1 MKSEFITSLQNILE
15 TSNSS
20 NCDENEIAFK
30 IRMLLNSMDERA
42 TVSSETIHL
51 SKIMDSALP
60 KFLESNLNRLNLNSG
75 LPSFDKKYGGFSPGE
90 LVILGARP
98 GVGKTQFLLN
108 VALHVSLNHPVAFFS
123 CDVSLNTLCKRI
135 ITSLSGINIYKTER
149 LLLSDEEKEK
159 LSSCTEELKKHQLFI
174 NEGNALTIQA
184 LRLKCEEAV
193 REHGVKLIVLD
204 NLHFLC
210 KSHNRYS
217 RELEINYISQELRKI
232 AVEFD
237 VCLLASSQL
246 SRSVEYRGGARIP
259 ILSDLRESGAIEQ
272 EADKVL
278 FLYCASYYNINEDE
292 YGHSTENTA
301 ELHIAKNNSGELGMI
316 PLKRDSSISHY
327 HEFDP
332 LLNDFSF
339 SSNRLSELDDYQF

>member
-1 MKSEFITSLQNILE
+1 MKSTIISSIQNLIDASNTDHSDESEFLL
-15 TSNSS
+15 
-20 NCDENEIAFK
+20 K
-30 IRMLLNSMDERA
+30 MRMLLNSIDEN
-42 TVSSETIHL
+42 SKISNETIHL
-51 SKIMDSALP
+51 SELMESSMP
-60 KFLESNLNRLNLNSG
+60 NFLQPSLKSIKLQSG
-75 LPSFDKKYGGFSPGE
+75 LPSFDEKYGGLAAGE
-90 LVILGARP
+90 FVVLGARP
-98 GVGKTQFLLN
+98 GVGKTQFLVN
-108 VALHVSLNHPVAFFS
+108 VALHISLNQPVAFFS
-123 CDVSLNTLCKRI
+123 CDASLKVLSKRFI
-135 ITSLSGINIYKTER
+135 SAVSGIPIIKIDRHE
-149 LLLSDEEKEK
+149 LSDDDKEK
-159 LSSCTEELKKHQLFI
+159 LTNCTEEFKKHQLFI

-184 LRLKCEEAV
+184 LRIKCEEAV

-232 AVEFD
+232 AVELN